1 MPIFLQQ
8 VTYACF
14 GFSYLLA
21 FLLELA
27 QFAWP
32 RLRWAGW
39 AFGLAGLFAHS
50 IYLVA
55 QRPGLGSPHGS
66 LLAVAWVVT
75 IFYLYGTL
83 HHARHAWAIFV
94 LPMILGL
101 VIVARLKINA
111 QPNAEHWLNPER
123 LWGAVHG
130 ILVLLAAVGVCVG
143 FLASIMYLIQAN
155 RLRRKMNPLSS
166 FKMLSLERLEA
177 MNRRAIMIAAP
188 LLTLG
193 LILGLFLLQP
203 SQSLISLKVVGTI
216 SLWIVCILLLYL
228 RTATHVPARKLA
240 LLTIA
245 AFVMMLFAL
254 GATHPVAGVAA

>member
-1 MPIFLQQ
+1 MPVFLQQ

-14 GFSYLLA
+14 GFSYLIA
-21 FLLELA
+21 FLLEA
-27 QFAWP
+27 SQFVWP

-39 AFGLAGLFAHS
+39 FFGLAGLFAHT

-55 QRPGLGSPHGS
+55 QRPGLVSPHGS

-94 LPMILGL
+94 LPIILGL
-101 VIVARLKINA
+101 VVVARLNISSDLATHNG
-111 QPNAEHWLNPER
+111 LNTER
-123 LWGAVHG
+123 LWGMVHG
-130 ILVLLAAVGVCVG
+130 ILVLLSAVGVCVG
-143 FLASIMYLIQAN
+143 FLASVMYLIQAN
-155 RLRRKMNPLSS
+155 RLRKKMNPLSS

-177 MNRRAIMIAAP
+177 MNRRSIMVAAP

-193 LILGLFLLQP
+193 LLLGIFLLQAP
-203 SQSLISLKVVGTI
+203 ESSFTLKLLGTI
-216 SLWIVCILLLYL
+216 GLWLVCILLLYL

-240 LLTIA
+240 FLTIG
-245 AFVMMLFAL
+245 AFVLMLLAFA
-254 GATHPVAGVAA
+254 ATHPIGVTA